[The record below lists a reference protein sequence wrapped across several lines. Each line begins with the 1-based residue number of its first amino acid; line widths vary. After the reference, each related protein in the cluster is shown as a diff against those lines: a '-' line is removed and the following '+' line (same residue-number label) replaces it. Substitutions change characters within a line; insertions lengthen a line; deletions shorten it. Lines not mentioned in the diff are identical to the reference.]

1 MNPKR
6 RSFVSRLASLVTWC
20 TAIYA
25 APAFAAGSGT
35 DADLVPPHA
44 EQKFR
49 GKVWTPCT
57 KFNLTDFPKP
67 VATPAGALNILL
79 ILQKSIGVWLCGASA
94 GGRPSP
100 SLRGFARGGVFFN
113 WFHTTVARSPIWA
126 APFNRGCDEGTAR
139 VGELAAHG

>member
-35 DADLVPPHA
+35 DAGLVTPHA

-49 GKVWTPCT
+49 GKVWTTCT
-57 KFNLTDFPKP
+57 EFNLTHFPKP
-67 VATPAGALNILL
+67 GATPAGASNILL
-79 ILQKSIGVWLCGASA
+79 ILLDSIGFGLGVASD

-100 SLRGFARGGVFFN
+100 SWQGFAHGCLFFN
-113 WFHTTVARSPIWA
+113 WFHTTVARSPIWT

-139 VGELAAHG
+139 VGELAARG